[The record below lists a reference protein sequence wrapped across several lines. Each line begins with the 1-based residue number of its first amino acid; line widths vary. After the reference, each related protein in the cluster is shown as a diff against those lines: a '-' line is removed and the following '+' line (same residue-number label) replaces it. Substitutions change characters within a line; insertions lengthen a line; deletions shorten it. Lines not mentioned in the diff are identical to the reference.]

1 MLRLIVTLCAIVLI
15 GISKVKAQSDVGTA
29 VPPIV
34 ESEFIFETAP
44 FKSCHASTIVETKMG
59 LVAAWFGGTAESHPD
74 VGIWL
79 SRQIEGKWTAPIEVV
94 NGVESAEIRYACWN
108 PVLFQP
114 KSGPL
119 LLFYKVGITPKTW
132 WGMLVT
138 SEDGAKTWSK
148 PTRLPDGILGPV
160 KNKPVQLSNGDILS
174 GSSTEHDGWRVHFE
188 RSTDGGHTWQS
199 TGAVNDGTIAS
210 IQPSILVHKDGQLQ
224 AIGRTRQGKVF
235 EISSRDNGR
244 TWGEMRLTTLHNP
257 GSGTD
262 ALTLANGQHVIIYNH
277 TSRGRSPL
285 NVAVSAEGEQWGAVV
300 VLENTPGE
308 YSYPA
313 VIQTSDDL
321 VHFVYTWNR
330 QRIKHV
336 VVDPKAFKPRLIVD
350 GTWPE

>member
-1 MLRLIVTLCAIVLI
+1 MFRLAVPLCVIVYL
-15 GISKVKAQSDVGTA
+15 GISTVKAQSDVGTA

-34 ESEFIFETAP
+34 KSEFIFETAP

-79 SRQIEGKWTAPIEVV
+79 SRQIDGQWTAPIEVV
-94 NGVESAEIRYACWN
+94 NGVETAELRYACWN

-114 KSGPL
+114 KAGPL
-119 LLFYKVGITPKTW
+119 LLFYKVGTTPKTW

-138 SEDGAKTWSK
+138 SEDSGKTWSK
-148 PTRLPDGILGPV
+148 PTRLADGILGPV
-160 KNKPVQLSNGDILS
+160 KNKPIQFSNGDILS

-199 TGAVNDGTIAS
+199 TGVVNDGTIAS
-210 IQPSILVHKDGQLQ
+210 IQPSILIHKDGRLQ

-244 TWGEMRLTTLHNP
+244 TWGKMRLTTLPNP

-262 ALTLANGQHVIIYNH
+262 AVTLVNGQHVIIYNH

-285 NVAVSAEGEQWGAVV
+285 NVAVSADGEHWGAVV

-321 VHFVYTWNR
+321 IHFVYTWNR

-336 VVDPKAFKPRLIVD
+336 VADPKAFKPRLIVD